1 MSEETAVAK
10 ASRARARTPR
20 AEVDERVELVESMMA
35 GLIWERGKSN
45 RELAARWGVS
55 VGAVD
60 EYAAEAGRRRRRA
73 LTNVDE
79 VTETVTARMSRIVTS
94 GEDKDAIKA
103 GDVWT
108 RIVGARAPERH
119 EHVVA
124 QEFSALP
131 PTAKSARMRELA
143 ARLLAEADR
152 LDGIVDVPVAMLEP

>member
-1 MSEETAVAK
+1 MSDTAA
-10 ASRARARTPR
+10 ASTSRARAKPATR
-20 AEVDERVELVESMMA
+20 AEVDERVNLIESMMA
-35 GLIWERGKSN
+35 ALIWERGKSN
-45 RELAARWGVS
+45 RELATRWGLGVD
-55 VGAVD
+55 AVD
-60 EYAAEAGRRRRRA
+60 AYAAEAGRRRRRA

-119 EHVVA
+119 EHVLA